1 MYGSTFSRNLLF
13 IFGPVHCIF
22 LSRMISR
29 SIFRA
34 FSSQATET
42 TQKPRVISFDL
53 PAQIDSTRV
62 VESER
67 RRRKLRE
74 KQSSVAASSKQQH
87 AIDEYFPT
95 TALSPQPETLPDV
108 IPVKRPN
115 LWIPSDEKPSIT
127 DVGRF
132 MRFSRDS
139 LMSLMPEGLAGDL
152 PRDIFLM
159 PSRTRDVGIMYR
171 KVTHE
176 LIQQLEM
183 MGQGTSIPKKGWLLE
198 GKRGSGKSAILNST
212 VAWARNQGN
221 WVVLFEPLGSRFGK
235 EIANITRSSSGV
247 YIQNELAKEFLE
259 RFLLFNKSLVEQ
271 IPVDLQ
277 YYGRIG
283 VDSTPVEKLER
294 VYLPLISKAVN
305 TDNLCE
311 RIEEISRLRNSLV
324 LPSMK
329 SKLANPATVLDI
341 CQFGIENGTTFAT
354 QAVGELIN
362 QLKVQSTFPVLV
374 AIDEWNEMFVV
385 SEYVS
390 TRYDNTIYNGYI
402 PSYHLSLPRML
413 SRWDGNEFKR
423 GLKLFSTC
431 WSKRNRRQFNPTL
444 LGIKAEEIKQVRNFT
459 KNEFDNYCAYQ
470 ALTNTSHRFPESKL
484 DYFYMLTQGNGFETR
499 RMMATLY

>member
-1 MYGSTFSRNLLF
+1 MDGTLAEPILTNQVHDIFS
-13 IFGPVHCIF
+13 
-22 LSRMISR
+22 SRMISR
-29 SIFRA
+29 SIFRLFCSKA
-34 FSSQATET
+34 SET

-74 KQSSVAASSKQQH
+74 KQASVVTSAKQQH

-95 TALSPQPETLPDV
+95 SALTPQPETLPET

-115 LWIPSDEKPSIT
+115 LWMKFEEKPSIA
-127 DVGRF
+127 DVGRY

-139 LMSLMPEGLAGDL
+139 LMSLMPEGLAGEL

-176 LIQQLEM
+176 LITQLEM
-183 MGQGTSIPKKGWLLE
+183 AEQGTSIAKKGWLIE
-198 GKRGSGKSAILNST
+198 GKRGSGKSAILNAT
-212 VAWARNQGN
+212 VAWARTQGN

-259 RFLLFNKSLVEQ
+259 RFLIFNKNLVEQ
-271 IPVDLQ
+271 IPVRLE

-283 VDSTPVEKLER
+283 IDSTPVEKLER
-294 VYLPLISKAVN
+294 VYLPLIAKAAAN
-305 TDNLCE
+305 RDTLCE

-324 LPSMK
+324 LPTMK
-329 SKLANPATVLDI
+329 SKLAAPATVLDI
-341 CQFGIENGTTFAT
+341 CQFGIDNGSTFAT

-362 QLKVQSTFPVLV
+362 QLKVQSEFPVLV

-402 PSYHLSLPRML
+402 PSYHLSVPRML
-413 SRWDGNEFKR
+413 SRWDGHEFKR

-444 LGIKAEEIKQVRNFT
+444 LGVKPEEIKQVRNFT
-459 KNEFDNYCAYQ
+459 KNEFHNYCAYQ

-484 DYFYMLTQGNGFETR
+484 EYFYMLTQGNGFEAR